1 MAHSDEE
8 EEEEARE
15 STSSSLLAIRGKAT
29 AIVGDRSG
37 WGSRRRKRMEEGGLM
52 VL

>member
-15 STSSSLLAIRGKAT
+15 STSLSLLAIRGKAT
-29 AIVGDRSG
+29 AIVGDEVDG
-37 WGSRRRKRMEEGGLM
+37 
-52 VL
+52 VTA

>member
-37 WGSRRRKRMEEGGLM
+37 WGHGVGKGWKKG
-52 VL
+52 V